1 MTTAT
6 SLKIRQIGR
15 VKMAIKK
22 KYKNNVRRKISHSI
36 NSRMFLSQ
44 CACACVSALSVKKL
58 ASQTHTAAQSICTHQ
73 YCDGISF
80 K

>member
-15 VKMAIKK
+15 VKMAKK
-22 KYKNNVRRKISHSI
+22 IYKNNVRRKISHSI

-44 CACACVSALSVKKL
+44 CACVSALSVKKL